1 MTDTYPE
8 SLRRLIASFSRLP
21 GIGPKSAQRL
31 AFFLI
36 KSSPEEVE
44 ELVGSLSEIKKKI
57 RLCSEC
63 GFYAD
68 KDRCAVCNDP
78 SRDRSTLCIVERP
91 QDVLIIEKAGYRGLY
106 HVLGGSIS
114 PMRGV
119 GPDDLSIK
127 RLLERLNATG
137 SEKIREAILAT
148 NPSLDGETTALYIAR
163 KVKPLGLRTTII
175 ARGLPLGGDLEF
187 TDEGTLTQALE
198 GRREILTG

>member
-8 SLRRLIASFSRLP
+8 SLRRLIAAFSRLP

-36 KSSPEEVE
+36 KSTPDEAG
-44 ELVGSLSEIKKKI
+44 ELARSLTEIKEKI
-57 RLCSEC
+57 RLCSDC

-68 KDRCAVCNDP
+68 KERCAVCTDP
-78 SRDRSTLCIVERP
+78 ARDRSTLCVVERP

-114 PMRGV
+114 PMKGV
-119 GPDDLSIK
+119 GPEDLSIET
-127 RLLERLNATG
+127 LVERLRG
-137 SEKIREAILAT
+137 KGQGMIREVILAT
-148 NPSLDGETTALYIAR
+148 NPSLDGEATALYIAR
-163 KVKPLGLRTTII
+163 KIRPLGLRTTII

-198 GRREILTG
+198 GRRDFLAD